1 MTIDEILANNEKY
14 EKEKSEFLSS
24 VKKKLECNVSENKL
38 LTNIVNMSGDEFNNY
53 FYKIKENELNKEIL
67 EARINKDDHNAFSNF
82 IITLLAMLISF
93 IAGMF
98 SENISNIIETKI
110 NVKLDGVVVIVIIL
124 LNIIAIVSILVY
136 RYWFFDKTL
145 SYSHNIKNKYI
156 TLEDLKLNK

>member
-14 EKEKSEFLSS
+14 EKEKNEFLSL
-24 VKKKLECNVSENKL
+24 VKKKLDSNVSENKL
-38 LTNIVNMSGDEFNNY
+38 LTNIVNMSDDEYNNY
-53 FYKIKENELNKEIL
+53 FYKIKENESNKEIL

-98 SENISNIIETKI
+98 SANISNIIENKI
-110 NVKLDGVVVIVIIL
+110 NVKLDGIVVIVIIFL
-124 LNIIAIVSILVY
+124 IFVAIVTILVY
-136 RYWFFDKTL
+136 RYRFFDKTL